1 MRTISR
7 YMFAMLPFMAS
18 CSFTQT
24 NEGAET
30 YDYSDSATYDYSD
43 SVKASVEEEMVKA
56 TQDNLLQ
63 EQSDSADR
71 AKILTAMAIQDSL
84 CLSLRGDKFEAFPDE
99 PADMSEEQRADRY
112 CDFYGLSYKDETLH
126 GDMEWCAAIYY
137 RDSLRR
143 ISTEAYFDYLS
154 KRMSNGCCMGFYS
167 GELNAKQRAF
177 GVYENKVFGVYYY
190 DHDDSVLRTL
200 PSLYPIQFFF
210 TSIARVDSFY
220 VVTCSDV
227 TDCERSF
234 FVASMDKDF
243 SLVDKMSFRSGEC
256 TPPFDPWEA
265 DPVAYYEGGDYV
277 VEDWDEPRNPEI
289 SVSDKGEVI
298 VIHPKGYIEMNN
310 STKKENPFKT
320 YTYERYEL
328 KGGKFVLKDSV
339 KREVR
344 M

>member
-24 NEGAET
+24 NEGTE
-30 YDYSDSATYDYSD
+30 TYDYSD
-43 SVKASVEEEMVKA
+43 SVKASVEEEVVKA

-71 AKILTAMAIQDSL
+71 VKILTAMAIQDSL
-84 CLSLRGDKFEAFPDE
+84 RLSIRGDKFETFPDE

-112 CDFYGLSYKDETLH
+112 CDFYGLSYKDKTLN

-154 KRMSNGCCMGFYS
+154 KRMSNGCYMGIYS
-167 GELNAKQRAF
+167 DELNEKQRAF
-177 GVYENKVFGVYYY
+177 GVYENKVFGVYDV

-200 PSLYPIQFFF
+200 PSLYGDQFFF
-210 TSIARVDSFY
+210 SSIARVDSFY
-220 VVTCSDV
+220 VVTCSDI

-243 SLVDKMSFRSGEC
+243 SLVDKMSFRFGEC
-256 TPPFDPWEA
+256 IPPFDPWEA

-277 VEDWDEPRNPEI
+277 VEDWDESGNPEI

-320 YTYERYEL
+320 YTYEKYEL

>member
-18 CSFTQT
+18 CSFSQTSFTQT
-24 NEGAET
+24 NEGSE
-30 YDYSDSATYDYSD
+30 TYDYSD

-71 AKILTAMAIQDSL
+71 VKILTAMAIQDSL
-84 CLSLRGDKFEAFPDE
+84 RLSIRGDRFETFPDE

-112 CDFYGLSYKDETLH
+112 CDFYGLSYKDKTLN

-154 KRMSNGCCMGFYS
+154 KRMSNGCCMGIYS
-167 GELNAKQRAF
+167 DELNEKQRAF

-220 VVTCSDV
+220 VVTCSDI

-243 SLVDKMSFRSGEC
+243 SLVDKMSFSLGGC
-256 TPPFDPWEA
+256 TPPFNPWEA

>member
-1 MRTISR
+1 
-7 YMFAMLPFMAS
+7 MFAMLPFMAS

-71 AKILTAMAIQDSL
+71 VKILTAMAIQDSL

-112 CDFYGLSYKDETLH
+112 CDFYGLSYKDETLY

-154 KRMSNGCCMGFYS
+154 KRMSNGCYMGIYS
-167 GELNAKQRAF
+167 DELNAKQRAF

-227 TDCERSF
+227 TDCQRSF

-243 SLVDKMSFRSGEC
+243 SLVDKMSFRLGGC
-256 TPPFDPWEA
+256 TPPFNPWEA

-277 VEDWDEPRNPEI
+277 VEDWDEPRDPEI

-298 VIHPKGYIEMNN
+298 VIHPKGYIEMNV

-344 M
+344 I

>member
-1 MRTISR
+1 
-7 YMFAMLPFMAS
+7 MFAMLPFMAS

-30 YDYSDSATYDYSD
+30 YDYSDS
-43 SVKASVEEEMVKA
+43 VKASVEEEVVKA

-71 AKILTAMAIQDSL
+71 VKILTAMAIQDSVR
-84 CLSLRGDKFEAFPDE
+84 LSIRDDKFEAFPDE

-112 CDFYGLSYKDETLH
+112 CDFYGLSYKDKTLH
-126 GDMEWCAAIYY
+126 GEMEWCAAIYY

-154 KRMSNGCCMGFYS
+154 KRMSNGCYMGIYS
-167 GELNAKQRAF
+167 DELNEKQRAF

-243 SLVDKMSFRSGEC
+243 SLVDKMSFSLGGC
-256 TPPFDPWEA
+256 TPPFNPWEA

-277 VEDWDEPRNPEI
+277 VEDWDEPRDPEI

-298 VIHPKGYIEMNN
+298 VIHPKGYIEMNV

-328 KGGKFVLKDSV
+328 KGGKFVLKDLV
-339 KREVR
+339 EREVR

>member
-18 CSFTQT
+18 CSFSQTSFTQT
-24 NEGAET
+24 NEGSE
-30 YDYSDSATYDYSD
+30 TYDYSD

-71 AKILTAMAIQDSL
+71 VKILTAMAIQDSL
-84 CLSLRGDKFEAFPDE
+84 RLSIRGDRFETFPDE

-112 CDFYGLSYKDETLH
+112 CDFYGLSYKDKTLN

-154 KRMSNGCCMGFYS
+154 KRMSNGCCMGIYS
-167 GELNAKQRAF
+167 DELNEKQRAF

-220 VVTCSDV
+220 VVTCSDI

-243 SLVDKMSFRSGEC
+243 SLVDKMSFSLGGC
-256 TPPFDPWEA
+256 TPPFNPWEA

-339 KREVR
+339 EREVR
-344 M
+344 I